1 MPAPPYRRNAPD
13 EVKYCNCS
21 LCGQECVGDSTDR
34 RMLTPATARLPFIAI
49 RVNGRPRCNRCI
61 ARDYD
66 AVSNKPVERKLG
78 PRIFKAPEW
87 IVET

>member
-1 MPAPPYRRNAPD
+1 
-13 EVKYCNCS
+13 
-21 LCGQECVGDSTDR
+21 
-34 RMLTPATARLPFIAI
+34 MLTPATARLPFIAI